1 MSSCFSMGRYIAQ
14 QVAAEQRDAVTRR
27 VRDMFP
33 EINLPPAPAPAPA
46 RARARAPA
54 PAPARAPAPAPAPAG
69 SNRAGFPVSCGEG
82 NCSHIKYAAILNMRF
97 PKS

>member
-46 RARARAPA
+46 HASSSP
-54 PAPARAPAPAPAPAG
+54 PAPARIKGKPDILEAARSGDLSLVRDHVAADP
-69 SNRAGFPVSCGEG
+69 SCVGRRDG
-82 NCSHIKYAAILNMRF
+82 T
-97 PKS
+97 